1 MHAGEDVGKEK
12 SPLPAGRSED
22 WCTHCGNQYGGVSK
36 AGNIGTKDGAEV
48 KKPLILLQRAGVI
61 PSTHMVFPTSVTPV
75 PGYLIPSSGLWGYSK
90 HVVHMY
96 TCRQAVTH
104 IK

>member
-1 MHAGEDVGKEK
+1 MKIKFSLRFHLPSIGTVFMKRREDNARCEVVGKEK

-48 KKPLILLQRAGVI
+48 KKPLILLQRAMGD
-61 PSTHMVFPTSVTPV
+61 S
-75 PGYLIPSSGLWGYSK
+75 
-90 HVVHMY
+90 
-96 TCRQAVTH
+96 
-104 IK
+104 